1 MNVQGDYSEQ
11 YVHLWQNH
19 WWWQSR
25 HDLVLRSIRELRK
38 RSKSVEPGGDA
49 PWRILDIGCGGGV
62 AFDDFSKFGEVFGI
76 EPDAHLAHAIPKWQ
90 DRIEQRFFDAEY
102 TPEEPYDLV
111 LMLDVLE
118 HIEQDEDALLSL
130 KKILRPNGHAIITVP
145 ALMSLWSAHDEVNHH
160 YRRYTASNLQTLL
173 TSTGFQVQQLHYFFS
188 WSLPLLYFR
197 KLIAKKKDNY
207 AVTVPPKVING
218 LFSTLS
224 HFENMMRRLHVQF
237 PLGSSLF
244 AVVKNCETSPVAEA
258 TPVSTQV
265 SE

>member
-1 MNVQGDYSEQ
+1 MQGDYSEQ

-25 HDLVLRSIRELRK
+25 HDLVLKAIRARRK
-38 RSKSVEPGGDA
+38 RSKSVQIEA
-49 PWRILDIGCGGGV
+49 NKPWRILDIGCGGGV
-62 AFDDFSKFGEVFGI
+62 AFDDFSQFGEVYGI
-76 EPDAHLAHAIPKWQ
+76 EPDEHLAHAIPKWE
-90 DRIEQRFFDAEY
+90 DRIEQRFFDADY
-102 TPEEPYDLV
+102 APEEPFDLV

-130 KKILRPNGHAIITVP
+130 RKILRPDGFAIITVP

-160 YRRYTASNLQTLL
+160 FRRYTASNLKTLL
-173 TSTGFQVQQLHYFFS
+173 TSTGFQVHRLHYFFS

-218 LFSTLS
+218 LFSSLS
-224 HFENMMRRLHVQF
+224 NFENMMRRLHVQF

-244 AVVKNCETSPVAEA
+244 AIVSRSETSPEKIGSPPAG
-258 TPVSTQV
+258 QV
-265 SE
+265 PE